1 MTMAVLR
8 TALVIGD
15 AHPGPLPAEV
25 TQVNVSF
32 AQLNA
37 HIISQLL
44 PDLIILPLFGPGF
57 DAIEVLA
64 QLERFGYRG
73 DVLVRTPALPNS
85 RIVERELAA
94 VVPNLRVRLT
104 GPVS

>member
-1 MTMAVLR
+1 MADLR
-8 TALVIGD
+8 IVLVIGD

-25 TQVNVSF
+25 TQINMPYG
-32 AQLNA
+32 QLNA
-37 HIISQLL
+37 HTISKTL
-44 PDLIILPLFGPGF
+44 PDLVILPLFGPGF
-57 DAIEVLA
+57 DAIDALA

-94 VVPNLRVRLT
+94 VVPQLRVRVT